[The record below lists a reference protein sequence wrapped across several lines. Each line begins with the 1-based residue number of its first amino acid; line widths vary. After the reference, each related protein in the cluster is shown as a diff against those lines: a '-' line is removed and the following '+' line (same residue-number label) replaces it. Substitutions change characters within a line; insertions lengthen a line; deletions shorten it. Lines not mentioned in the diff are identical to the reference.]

1 MKKSIL
7 AILLA
12 LVMVAS
18 LLPFGALAD
27 EDTNVAKPT
36 PTGSGNYFFANGV
49 PITITDSKPSD
60 GTVATFKGFTATGT
74 SAYISWT
81 VDGAKSYVGVSDDV
95 WVFGGADGRNKLVTV
110 ASTSITMTGGTIY
123 RLFGGN
129 YGEEEA
135 GTDLCSVVKG
145 DVRISL
151 SGSAVVLN
159 LLHGAGARNTCVNGT
174 VYMTFNGVDLSKSNT
189 NFVYINGGSWGNG
202 KEGTRD
208 IANGTMITKAVA
220 NNVVI
225 TGEGSKF
232 ALIGVGPSGSAKV
245 VKGSL
250 SLTNCEVGNLYF
262 GAINGVTENSSIT
275 NKASV
280 C

>member
-60 GTVATFKGFTATGT
+60 GTVATVSGFTATGD

-81 VDGAKSYVGVSDDV
+81 VNGATSYVGVSENTQ
-95 WVFGGADGRNKLVTV
+95 VFGGADGRNEAVTV

-129 YGEEEA
+129 YGEEGA
-135 GTDLCSVVKG
+135 STNFCSQVTG
-145 DVRISL
+145 DVYISL
-151 SGSAVVLN
+151 SGSA
-159 LLHGAGARNTCVNGT
+159 
-174 VYMTFNGVDLSKSNT
+174 
-189 NFVYINGGSWGNG
+189 
-202 KEGTRD
+202 
-208 IANGTMITKAVA
+208 
-220 NNVVI
+220 
-225 TGEGSKF
+225 
-232 ALIGVGPSGSAKV
+232 KV
-245 VKGSL
+245 
-250 SLTNCEVGNLYF
+250 T
-262 GAINGVTENSSIT
+262 SII
-275 NKASV
+275 
-280 C
+280 